1 MATLLQSESR
11 RLYSWWWDSHI
22 SPKNSKW
29 LQENLT
35 DMDAKVKAMI
45 KLIEEDADSFARRAE
60 MYYKKRPELMKLVE
74 EFYRAY
80 RALAERYDHATVELR
95 QAHRTMAE
103 AFPNQVPFELAD
115 ESSSGSYGPEAG
127 PHTPEML
134 HPVRA
139 LFDSDDLHKDALG
152 LSSTDLHDL
161 KRNGGSDSGISKRGL
176 KQLKEM
182 FNPGEEFNPK
192 VAGGRFTEG
201 LSFHE
206 ADESKPKLQNGYS
219 QLTSENQSLKNQVL
233 SQSERAVK
241 AETEIQILQKTLSEI
256 QAEKDTVHHQYQQS
270 LEKLSKLG
278 KELNNAQEAAGGLNE
293 RASKADI
300 EITIL
305 KEALGELEA
314 ERDAGLHQYNRCLER
329 ISSLETMLSFSR
341 EDAKGLN
348 ERAVKAETEAQNL
361 KQELSKLEAE
371 KEACFLKY
379 KQCLEKIS
387 ALEATISADEENA
400 RILNEQIE
408 RAESEVKS
416 LKEVV
421 AVLKEEKE
429 SAALQ
434 FKQYM
439 DTIAKMERE
448 LSQAQADAERLN
460 SEILTGA
467 AKLKGAEEQCVLL
480 ERSNQSLRLEAD
492 GLVKRIATKDEELS
506 DKNDEMEKL
515 QNLMQEEH
523 LRFVQAEATL
533 QFLQKSHSQSQE
545 EQKALALEF
554 KNGLQMLKDLEMSK
568 HGVEDDMQR
577 VKGENKSLNEL
588 NFSCTISIKNLQD
601 EIFSMK
607 EMKEKLEE
615 EVKLKT
621 DQSNAL
627 QRQISHLEDEIKGLN
642 GRYQAIVE
650 QVESVG
656 LTPECFGSSV
666 KDLQN
671 EKSRLEDICTR
682 DREDREHL
690 YEKLK
695 DMGKLSKE
703 NAVLESSLLGLNG
716 ELEGL
721 RGKVKELQESCHFL
735 QGEKAT
741 LVAEKFALLSQ
752 LQIITQNMHKLFEK
766 NSLLES
772 SLSGANIELE
782 KLRAR
787 AKSLEELCQLLNNE
801 KSNLLNER
809 GTLVF
814 QLNDVE
820 ERLRSLE
827 KRFKKLEKKYSKME
841 KEKESTLDAVEELR
855 GSLHAEKRER
865 ASYIRSSESRL
876 AGLES
881 NVHLLQEERRLG
893 KKEFEAELD
902 KAVNAQIEIFILQ
915 KFIQDLEEKNLT
927 IYIECQRHVEASKFS
942 DKLIKELESEN
953 LELQVEEEFLVEEI
967 EKLRLG
973 IYQVF
978 RSLQIETGTH
988 EDKIEREKVLVL
1000 QILNAIKDLKS
1011 SLVQSKDEEQQLL
1024 VENSVLFTLLR
1035 ELRSEGA
1042 EIESTKQTLEQEYE
1056 VMADHC
1062 AMLQNDKHELLESQ
1076 RQLRLEVTEKEQK
1089 EEILEADL
1097 ESLQGKLVSLQDAYL
1112 ILQEEQS
1119 KVLEERR
1126 SLLKKLLDLKE
1137 EKQVLEED
1145 NNANFHEALA
1155 FSNLSMV
1162 LESFTIEKVVELK
1175 ALADDLDGLCATNN
1189 DLKDAVRTLGEKLVM
1204 KEVENLHLNDMV
1216 QLLDKELC
1224 EASDLNGLLSHQ
1236 ISIGKD
1242 SLKQKNMKL
1251 SEVEE
1256 KLQKTEDLNVEL
1268 CRTVEELKMEYEESK
1283 IMGQNYEKQ
1292 ILQLSEVS
1300 TIQKKEMN
1308 SLREA
1313 NETLEDEI
1321 LCKAI
1326 EKEIET
1332 LHLSETAQLLD
1343 MELCEAKDSNDQL
1356 SHRILVGEGCLK
1368 QKTTE
1373 LSEAEEKLRQTEDL
1387 NVELC
1392 RNVEELKVQHEE
1404 SKLIRENCEKEIVE
1418 LSKDNTNQKM
1428 EIESLREANGTLEIE
1443 VGVLCEAIEEYKIR
1457 EDYMSSEL
1465 QERSNEFELWE
1476 AEATTFYFDLHNS
1489 VVREVFLEDKVH
1501 ELTEVCERIKDEDAA
1516 KFVEIEQ
1523 MKERVSILESEVGGL
1538 TAQLSAYAPAI
1549 ASLRENVISLQQNAH
1564 LGKKLFVENNQQ
1576 HKEGKL
1582 PNNLYQRSSQ
1592 DYKEDQST
1600 LISNGISELEE
1611 MQTMIK
1617 EVEKAVIEETERLSI
1632 ELVEKEM
1639 VEEIERL
1646 ITKERAEAL
1655 VQTEEV
1661 KSTGNSHQENG
1672 SKGEEVEPVNEY
1684 SDDNLKLGKPEKAVI
1699 EETERLSIE
1708 LVEKEMVEEIERLT
1722 TKERAEALVQTEVV
1736 KSTGNSHQENGSKG
1750 EEVEPVNEYSDDNLK
1765 LSKPEKAVIEETERL
1780 SIELV
1785 EKEMVEEI
1793 ERLTT
1798 KERAEA
1804 LVQTEVKSTG
1814 NSNQENGSKGEEVEP
1829 VNEYSD
1835 DNLKL
1840 SKPEIRLL
1848 TKDIPLDHVSDS
1860 SFYGRSRR
1868 KNGRADDQM
1877 LELWEAA
1884 EQHCLQDPAANIRQ
1898 DQASPP
1904 TEDVTPY
1911 PRFANSRRTTR
1922 KSPSEVQVEKE
1933 LGIDKLEVSY
1943 SIRQP
1948 SHDGKKEKILER
1960 LASDA
1965 QKLMCLQTSVQDLH
1979 KKVETN
1985 KKGKKI
1991 NSSEYET
1998 VKRQLHEVED
2008 AVVQLVDINDQ
2019 LKKNVEEFPSL
2030 DEQTSIELEEA
2041 GNLSREGVTEQ
2052 AWKGSEK
2059 IGRLQFELQNIQYVL
2074 VKWEGEK
2081 KRKGRHGFYVSRTGL
2096 LLRDFIYSGRSS
2108 SERRKKGCLC
2118 GCMRPST
2125 RGE

>member
-80 RALAERYDHATVELR
+80 RALAERYDHATGELR

-103 AFPNQVPFELAD
+103 SFPNQVPYELAD
-115 ESSSGSYGPEAG
+115 ESSSCSYGPEAG

-152 LSSTDLHDL
+152 LSSTDLHAL

-182 FNPGEEFNPK
+182 FDPGEEFIPPK
-192 VAGGRFTEG
+192 VAEGRFTGG

-219 QLTSENQSLKNQVL
+219 QLTSENQSLKNQLL
-233 SQSERAVK
+233 SQSERAAK

-256 QAEKDTVHHQYQQS
+256 QVEKDTVHLQYQQS
-270 LEKLSKLG
+270 LEKLSELG
-278 KELNNAQEAAGGLNE
+278 KELNSAQEAAGGLNE

-329 ISSLETMLSFSR
+329 ISSMETMLSFSR

-361 KQELSKLEAE
+361 KQELFKLEAE
-371 KEACFLKY
+371 KDACFLKY

-387 ALEATISADEENA
+387 ALEATISLDEENA
-400 RILNEQIE
+400 RILNDQIE
-408 RAESEVKS
+408 RAENEVRS
-416 LKEVV
+416 LKELV

-434 FKQYM
+434 FKHYM
-439 DTIAKMERE
+439 DTIAEMERK
-448 LSQAQADAERLN
+448 LSQAQEDAERLN

-480 ERSNQSLRLEAD
+480 EISNQSLRLEAD
-492 GLVKRIATKDEELS
+492 GLVKKIATKDEELS

-533 QFLQKSHSQSQE
+533 QFLQKLHSQSQE

-577 VKGENKSLNEL
+577 VKEENKSLNEL
-588 NFSCTISIKNLQD
+588 NFSCTISIRNLQD

-627 QRQISHLEDEIKGLN
+627 QSQISHLEDEIKGLS

-656 LTPECFGSSV
+656 LTSERLGSSV

-703 NAVLESSLLGLNG
+703 NAVLEGSLAGLNG

-721 RGKVKELQESCHFL
+721 RGKVKELQESCLFL

-782 KLRAR
+782 RLRAR
-787 AKSLEELCQLLNNE
+787 AKSLEELCQVLNNE

-814 QLNDVE
+814 RLNDVE
-820 ERLRSLE
+820 ERLRGLE

-841 KEKESTLDAVEELR
+841 KEKESTLDAVDELR
-855 GSLHAEKRER
+855 DSLHAEKRER
-865 ASYIRSSESRL
+865 ASYIRSSESRM

-893 KKEFEAELD
+893 KKEFEKELD

-915 KFIQDLEEKNLT
+915 KFIQDLEEKNST
-927 IYIECQRHVEASKFS
+927 IYIECQRHIEASKFS

-978 RSLQIETGTH
+978 RALQIETGSH
-988 EDKIEREKVLVL
+988 EDKVEREKVLVL
-1000 QILNAIKDLKS
+1000 HILNAIKDLKS
-1011 SLVQSKDEEQQLL
+1011 SLVWSKDEEQQLL
-1024 VENSVLFTLLR
+1024 VENSVLLTLLG
-1035 ELRSEGA
+1035 ELSSEGA
-1042 EIESTKQTLEQEYE
+1042 EIESAKQTLGQEYE
-1056 VMADHC
+1056 VMADRC
-1062 AMLQNDKHELLESQ
+1062 AMLQNNKHELLEMQ

-1089 EEILEADL
+1089 EETLEAEL
-1097 ESLQGKLVSLQDAYL
+1097 KSLQGKLKSLQDAYQ

-1126 SLLKKLLDLKE
+1126 SLLEKLLDLKKE
-1137 EKQVLEED
+1137 NKILEED
-1145 NNANFHEALA
+1145 NDVNFHEALA

-1162 LESFTIEKVVELK
+1162 LESFTIEKVVKLK
-1175 ALADDLDGLCATNN
+1175 ALADDLDDLAATNN
-1189 DLKDAVRTLGEKLVM
+1189 DLKDAVGTLGEKLVV
-1204 KEVENLHLNDMV
+1204 KEVENQHLNEMV
-1216 QLLDKELC
+1216 QFLDKELY
-1224 EASDLNGLLSHQ
+1224 EANDLNGILSHQ
-1236 ISIGKD
+1236 ISSVKD
-1242 SLKQKNMKL
+1242 SLKQKTMKL

-1256 KLQKTEDLNVEL
+1256 KLQKTESLNVEL

-1283 IMGQNYEKQ
+1283 IMSHNCEKQ
-1292 ILQLSEVS
+1292 ILQLSEVCRN
-1300 TIQKKEMN
+1300 QKKEMN
-1308 SLREA
+1308 SLCEA
-1313 NETLEDEI
+1313 NEILEDEI

-1332 LHLSETAQLLD
+1332 LHLNETVHLLD
-1343 MELCEAKDSNDQL
+1343 RELCEAKHSNEQL
-1356 SHRILVGEGCLK
+1356 SNQVLVGKDCLK

-1373 LSEAEEKLRQTEDL
+1373 LSEAEEKLRQIEDL
-1387 NVELC
+1387 NVDLC
-1392 RNVEELKVQHEE
+1392 RNVQELKVQQQE
-1404 SKLIRENCEKEIVE
+1404 STFTRETYEKEIVE
-1418 LSKDNTNQKM
+1418 LLKDNTDQKM
-1428 EIESLREANGTLEIE
+1428 EIEILHEANGTLESE

-1457 EDYMSSEL
+1457 EDFMSSEL
-1465 QERSNEFELWE
+1465 EERSNEFELWE

-1489 VVREVFLEDKVH
+1489 AVREVFLEDKVH

-1516 KFVEIEQ
+1516 KSVEIEQ
-1523 MKERVSILESEVGGL
+1523 MKERVGILESEVGGL
-1538 TAQLSAYAPAI
+1538 TSQLSAYAPAI
-1549 ASLRENVISLQQNAH
+1549 ASLRENVISLQHNA
-1564 LGKKLFVENNQQ
+1564 LLRNKLFVEDNQQ
-1576 HKEGKL
+1576 HKDDDL
-1582 PNNLYQRSSQ
+1582 PKNLYQRSSQ
-1592 DYKEDQST
+1592 GYKEDQST
-1600 LISNGISELEE
+1600 LLPHGISELEE

-1617 EVEKAVIEETERLSI
+1617 EVEKAVIEETKRLSI
-1632 ELVEKEM
+1632 ELIEKEM
-1639 VEEIERL
+1639 VEEIERFT
-1646 ITKERAEAL
+1646 TKERAEAL

-1661 KSTGNSHQENG
+1661 KSKGNLHQENG
-1672 SKGEEVEPVNEY
+1672 SKGEEAEH
-1684 SDDNLKLGKPEKAVI
+1684 VI
-1699 EETERLSIE
+1699 EYT
-1708 LVEKEMVEEIERLT
+1708 
-1722 TKERAEALVQTEVV
+1722 
-1736 KSTGNSHQENGSKG
+1736 
-1750 EEVEPVNEYSDDNLK
+1750 DDTLK
-1765 LSKPEKAVIEETERL
+1765 RSKPEK
-1780 SIELV
+1780 
-1785 EKEMVEEI
+1785 
-1793 ERLTT
+1793 
-1798 KERAEA
+1798 
-1804 LVQTEVKSTG
+1804 
-1814 NSNQENGSKGEEVEP
+1814 
-1829 VNEYSD
+1829 
-1835 DNLKL
+1835 
-1840 SKPEIRLL
+1840 RLL
-1848 TKDIPLDHVSDS
+1848 TKDIPLDHVSNS

-1868 KNGRADDQM
+1868 KSGRADDQM

-1884 EQHCLQDPAANIRQ
+1884 EQHCVQDPGANIWKN
-1898 DQASPP
+1898 QASPP

-1911 PRFANSRRTTR
+1911 PRLANSRRTSR
-1922 KSPSEVQVEKE
+1922 KSSSEVQVEKD

-1943 SIRQP
+1943 NIRQP
-1948 SHDGKKEKILER
+1948 SRDGKKEKILER
-1960 LASDA
+1960 LASDD
-1965 QKLMCLQTSVQDLH
+1965 QKLMSLQTSVQDLH

-2008 AVVQLVDINDQ
+2008 AVVQLVDVNDQ
-2019 LKKNVEEFPSL
+2019 LKKDVEEFPSL

-2041 GNLSREGVTEQ
+2041 GNVRREKVTEQ

-2118 GCMRPST
+2118 GCMRPSANV
-2125 RGE
+2125 E

>member
-1 MATLLQSESR
+1 MATLSQSDSR

-80 RALAERYDHATVELR
+80 RALAERYDHATGELR

-103 AFPNQVPFELAD
+103 AFPNQVPYELAD
-115 ESSSGSYGPEAG
+115 ESSSGYYGPEAG

-152 LSSTDLHDL
+152 LSSTDLHAL

-182 FNPGEEFNPK
+182 FDPGEESNPK
-192 VAGGRFTEG
+192 VTEGRFTG
-201 LSFHE
+201 GWNFHE
-206 ADESKPKLQNGYS
+206 TDESKSKVQNGYS
-219 QLTSENQSLKNQVL
+219 QLTSENQSLKNQLL
-233 SQSERAVK
+233 SQSERAAK

-256 QAEKDTVHHQYQQS
+256 QAEKDTVHLQYQQS
-270 LEKLSKLG
+270 LKKLSELG

-300 EITIL
+300 EINIL

-341 EDAKGLN
+341 DDAKGLN
-348 ERAVKAETEAQNL
+348 ERAIKAETEAQNL
-361 KQELSKLEAE
+361 SQELSKLKAE
-371 KEACFLKY
+371 KESCFLKY

-387 ALEATISADEENA
+387 TLEATISVDEENA

-408 RAESEVKS
+408 RAESEVNS
-416 LKEVV
+416 LKELV
-421 AVLKEEKE
+421 AMLTKEKE

-439 DTIAKMERE
+439 DTIAKMERA
-448 LSQAQADAERLN
+448 LSQAQADAEKLN

-467 AKLKGAEEQCVLL
+467 AKLKDAKEQCVLL

-492 GLVKRIATKDEELS
+492 GLVKKIATKDEELS

-515 QNLMQEEH
+515 QSLMQEEH

-533 QFLQKSHSQSQE
+533 QFLQKLHSQSQE

-554 KNGLQMLKDLEMSK
+554 KNGLQMLKDLETSK
-568 HGVEDDMQR
+568 HGMEDDMQR
-577 VKGENKSLNEL
+577 VKEENKSLNEL

-627 QRQISHLEDEIKGLN
+627 QGQISHLEDEIKGSN

-656 LTPECFGSSV
+656 LTPGCLVSSV

-703 NAVLESSLLGLNG
+703 NAVLESSLSGLNG
-716 ELEGL
+716 ELESL
-721 RGKVKELQESCHFL
+721 RGKAKELQESCHFL

-766 NSLLES
+766 NSSLES

-782 KLRAR
+782 RLRAR
-787 AKSLEELCQLLNNE
+787 AKSLEDLCQSLSNE
-801 KSNLLNER
+801 KINLLNER

-865 ASYIRSSESRL
+865 ASYVRSSESRL

-881 NVHLLQEERRLG
+881 NVHLLQEERKLG
-893 KKEFEAELD
+893 KKEFEQELD
-902 KAVNAQIEIFILQ
+902 KAVNAQIEIFVLQ

-927 IYIECQRHVEASKFS
+927 IYTECQRHVEASKFS
-942 DKLIKELESEN
+942 DKLIKELENEN
-953 LELQVEEEFLVEEI
+953 LELQVEEEFLVGEI

-978 RSLQIETGTH
+978 RALQIETGTH
-988 EDKIEREKVLVL
+988 EDKSEREKVLVL

-1011 SLVQSKDEEQQLL
+1011 SLVRSKDEEQQLL
-1024 VENSVLFTLLR
+1024 VENSVLLTLLG

-1042 EIESTKQTLEQEYE
+1042 QLESAKQTLGKEYE

-1062 AMLQNDKHELLESQ
+1062 AALQNDKHELLEMQ

-1089 EEILEADL
+1089 EEVLEAEV
-1097 ESLQGKLVSLQDAYL
+1097 ESLQGKLVTLQNAYL
-1112 ILQEEQS
+1112 SLQEEQS
-1119 KVLEERR
+1119 KVLDEKR
-1126 SLLKKLLDLKE
+1126 SLLKKLFDLKE
-1137 EKQVLEED
+1137 EKQIIEED
-1145 NNANFHEALA
+1145 NNVNFHEALA

-1162 LESFTIEKVVELK
+1162 LESFTIEKAVELK
-1175 ALADDLDGLCATNN
+1175 ALADKLDDLSATNN
-1189 DLKDAVRTLGEKLVM
+1189 NLKDAVGTLEEKLVV
-1204 KEVENLHLNDMV
+1204 KDVENQHLNEIF
-1216 QLLDKELC
+1216 QLLDNELC
-1224 EASDLNGLLSHQ
+1224 EANDLNGLLNHQ

-1242 SLKQKNMKL
+1242 SLKQKTMML

-1256 KLQKTEDLNVEL
+1256 KLQMTEDLNMEL

-1283 IMGQNYEKQ
+1283 LMGRNCERQ
-1292 ILQLSEVS
+1292 ILQLSDVC
-1300 TIQKKEMN
+1300 TNQKNEMN
-1308 SLREA
+1308 SLCEA

-1332 LHLSETAQLLD
+1332 LHLNETVHLLD
-1343 MELCEAKDSNDQL
+1343 KELCEAKDSNDQL
-1356 SHRILVGEGCLK
+1356 SHQVLLGEDCLK

-1373 LSEAEEKLRQTEDL
+1373 LIEALEELRQTEDL

-1392 RNVEELKVQHEE
+1392 RNVQVLKVQQEE
-1404 SKLIRENCEKEIVE
+1404 STLTREKYEKEIVE
-1418 LSKDNTNQKM
+1418 LSKDITDKNM
-1428 EIESLREANGTLEIE
+1428 EIESLREVNGTLEVE
-1443 VGVLCEAIEEYKIR
+1443 VGVLWEAIEEYKIR
-1457 EDYMSSEL
+1457 EDYMSTEL

-1476 AEATTFYFDLHNS
+1476 AEATTFYFDLHDS
-1489 VVREVFLEDKVH
+1489 AVREVFLEDKVH

-1516 KFVEIEQ
+1516 KSVEILQ
-1523 MKERVSILESEVGGL
+1523 MQERVGLLESEVGGL
-1538 TAQLSAYAPAI
+1538 TAQLSAFAPAI
-1549 ASLRENVISLQQNAH
+1549 ASLRENVISLQQSAH
-1564 LGKKLFVENNQQ
+1564 LRKKLSVENSQQ
-1576 HKEGKL
+1576 HKDDGL
-1582 PNNLYQRSSQ
+1582 PNNLYQISTQ
-1592 DYKEDQST
+1592 DYKEQNTD
-1600 LISNGISELEE
+1600 IPNGLSELEE
-1611 MQTMIK
+1611 MQIMIK
-1617 EVEKAVIEETERLSI
+1617 EVEKSVIEEA
-1632 ELVEKEM
+1632 K
-1639 VEEIERL
+1639 
-1646 ITKERAEAL
+1646 
-1655 VQTEEV
+1655 
-1661 KSTGNSHQENG
+1661 
-1672 SKGEEVEPVNEY
+1672 
-1684 SDDNLKLGKPEKAVI
+1684 
-1699 EETERLSIE
+1699 RLSIE

-1722 TKERAEALVQTEVV
+1722 TMERTEASLSGDL
-1736 KSTGNSHQENGSKG
+1736 KSKGKLNQECGNKG
-1750 EEVEPVNEYSDDNLK
+1750 EEVERWNQYTDDNLK
-1765 LSKPEKAVIEETERL
+1765 SSKPEGRL
-1780 SIELV
+1780 S
-1785 EKEMVEEI
+1785 
-1793 ERLTT
+1793 
-1798 KERAEA
+1798 
-1804 LVQTEVKSTG
+1804 
-1814 NSNQENGSKGEEVEP
+1814 
-1829 VNEYSD
+1829 
-1835 DNLKL
+1835 
-1840 SKPEIRLL
+1840 
-1848 TKDIPLDHVSDS
+1848 TKDILLDHVSDC
-1860 SFYGRSRR
+1860 SFNGRSKR
-1868 KNGRADDQM
+1868 KSGRVDDKM
-1877 LELWEAA
+1877 LELWESA
-1884 EQHCLQDPAANIRQ
+1884 EQHCLQDPMTNISKNQ
-1898 DQASPP
+1898 TSPP
-1904 TEDVTPY
+1904 TEDVTSY
-1911 PRFANSRRTTR
+1911 PRFANSQRTSR
-1922 KSPSEVQVEKE
+1922 KSSFEVQVEKE
-1933 LGIDKLEVSY
+1933 LGIDNLEVSY
-1943 SIRQP
+1943 NIRQS
-1948 SHDGKKEKILER
+1948 SHDGRKENILER

-1965 QKLMCLQTSVQDLH
+1965 QKLTILQTSVQDLH
-1979 KKVETN
+1979 KKVESN
-1985 KKGKKI
+1985 KKSKKI
-1991 NSSEYET
+1991 NSAEYEK

-2008 AVVQLVDINDQ
+2008 AVVQLVDANDH
-2019 LKKNVEEFPSL
+2019 LKKNVEEFLSL
-2030 DEQTSIELEEA
+2030 DEQTSTELEEV
-2041 GNLSREGVTEQ
+2041 GNVSRETVTEQ
-2052 AWKGSEK
+2052 ASKGSEK

-2074 VKWEGEK
+2074 TKWEGEK

-2118 GCMRPST
+2118 GCMRPSANV
-2125 RGE
+2125 E